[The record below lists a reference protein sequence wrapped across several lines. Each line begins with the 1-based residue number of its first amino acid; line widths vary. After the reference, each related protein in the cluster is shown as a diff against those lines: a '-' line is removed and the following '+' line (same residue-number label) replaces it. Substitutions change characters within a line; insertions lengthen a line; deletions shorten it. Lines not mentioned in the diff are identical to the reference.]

1 MKDPADDA
9 VLLESARSGDR
20 SAIEQLLTR
29 HQGRVYRFGMK
40 MCRDSEDAKDVLQ
53 DTLLAAAR
61 GLPEFRGASSL
72 SSWLFTIARSYC
84 IKKRRKTSR
93 GAALARASQETSDLE
108 AAVDPGVAPDELASG
123 RQLGVALD
131 AAIDDLDPTSREV
144 LVLRDV
150 EGLSAPEV
158 AQVLGISVDAVKS
171 RLHRARVAVRAK
183 LAPVLGLPH
192 EEAAGD
198 RTCPDVLAAFSR
210 HLEGDISA
218 DACARMEAHLTGC
231 ARCRGACDS
240 LKQTLA
246 LCRTTRSAEV
256 PPQVQALVRAAL
268 RGLLTEGT

>member
-1 MKDPADDA
+1 
-9 VLLESARSGDR
+9 
-20 SAIEQLLTR
+20 
-29 HQGRVYRFGMK
+29 MK

-131 AAIDDLDPTSREV
+131 AAIDALDPTLSRGA
-144 LVLRDV
+144 R
-150 EGLSAPEV
+150 APRRRG
-158 AQVLGISVDAVKS
+158 AL
-171 RLHRARVAVRAK
+171 RARGRAGPWHQRRRGQEPPPPRARRGPRQARAGARAAQRGGGGWPDLPRRARCVLEAPRGRHQRRRVRAYGG
-183 LAPVLGLPH
+183 PPDGL
-192 EEAAGD
+192 
-198 RTCPDVLAAFSR
+198 RSL
-210 HLEGDISA
+210 
-218 DACARMEAHLTGC
+218 
-231 ARCRGACDS
+231 RGACDS
-240 LKQTLA
+240 LRQTLA

-256 PPQVQALVRAAL
+256 PPQVQASVRAAL
-268 RGLLTEGT
+268 RGLFTELA